1 MPLARTALHG
11 IIFIDILTSFACSGS
26 DPHPAVAAAVMV
38 HVEGQHVV
46 MDNGI
51 VQLTLSKPRGSITG
65 VKHHGV
71 GNLLEVKNRED
82 GRGYW
87 DVVWN
92 RSDPDSGIFDI
103 VHGTEFEVVHHGIP
117 HGREYSATTPT
128 AATDLAPW
136 SQLGACTWYDLE
148 VMQRARQRR
157 AVITVPPDI
166 VQDCAARGTIWVD
179 PRHPEHTDR
188 SLGALTAIN
197 NLLIASPLR

>member
-1 MPLARTALHG
+1 
-11 IIFIDILTSFACSGS
+11 
-26 DPHPAVAAAVMV
+26 
-38 HVEGQHVV
+38 

-103 VHGTEFEVVHHGIP
+103 VHGTEFEVVQQVANQVEASF
-117 HGREYSATTPT
+117 RTQ
-128 AATDLAPW
+128 W
-136 SQLGACTWYDLE
+136 
-148 VMQRARQRR
+148 
-157 AVITVPPDI
+157 
-166 VQDCAARGTIWVD
+166 D
-179 PRHPEHTDR
+179 P
-188 SLGALTAIN
+188 S
-197 NLLIASPLR
+197 